1 MGPRPGVV
9 GGKSRYEGNRILNED
24 NIPHSKSENMMIYY
38 EYHSHTKVDVL
49 TKKTIVKSSTAAIRT
64 ANRNNHPVYPE
75 SRSRSRLR
83 GGYVDV
89 VV

>member
-1 MGPRPGVV
+1 
-9 GGKSRYEGNRILNED
+9 
-24 NIPHSKSENMMIYY
+24 MIYHQHPIY
-38 EYHSHTKVDVL
+38 TEVDAL

-75 SRSRSRLR
+75 SKSRLR